1 MALHLQYHA
10 ASSSPFVTS
19 HNSFQPPGR
28 RIEGGGRE
36 GGGVHCTEEEI
47 PKDPCLNF
55 FPSPGGNSDMPKLG
69 VCRVHVLGWLRK
81 GDSWTRKKEGKLQC
95 VCGHAAYISLSR
107 GENDRQTDVNG
118 TSLAKFWRGGGV
130 VFPLFRVSIL
140 LTVRKKLFRYGFLFK
155 THDGSLAAE
164 IRGRKIRSC
173 MTKKRIYG
181 KEGEGEN
188 AKYRLLLLRFH
199 LAAKTIALEHRH
211 IPDRPQDGQK
221 LSPWQFCEHQRYC
234 LRNQSATTIPCKVI
248 VRIRLGDGDIFVESH
263 ERVR

>member
-1 MALHLQYHA
+1 M
-10 ASSSPFVTS
+10 
-19 HNSFQPPGR
+19 
-28 RIEGGGRE
+28 
-36 GGGVHCTEEEI
+36 
-47 PKDPCLNF
+47 
-55 FPSPGGNSDMPKLG
+55 
-69 VCRVHVLGWLRK
+69 
-81 GDSWTRKKEGKLQC
+81 C
-95 VCGHAAYISLSR
+95 VCVCMPRTSACQG
-107 GENDRQTDVNG
+107 GKTTDRQTRSGRVWHSFG
-118 TSLAKFWRGGGV
+118 ERGV

-199 LAAKTIALEHRH
+199 LAAKTIALEHRY
-211 IPDRPQDGQK
+211 IPDGPQDGQK
-221 LSPWQFCEHQRYC
+221 LSPWQFCEHPRYC

-248 VRIRLGDGDIFVESH
+248 GRIRLGDGHILVESL
-263 ERVR
+263 ERVH